1 MNIIKM
7 SIKIEFER
15 IFQAWDNNE
24 SSSDVYHL
32 ILYWINKY
40 KDEIKTKEDIE
51 DIYERMITDD
61 STNDIVEDFIY
72 GERYYNLRLEVQNI
86 I

>member
-1 MNIIKM
+1 MKVHQMCIT
-7 SIKIEFER
+7 
-15 IFQAWDNNE
+15 
-24 SSSDVYHL
+24 YL

-51 DIYERMITDD
+51 DIYERMIT
-61 STNDIVEDFIY
+61 NDIVEDFIY
-72 GERYYNLRLEVQNI
+72 GERYYNLRLEIQNI

>member
-40 KDEIKTKEDIE
+40 KDEIKTKKDIE

>member
-15 IFQAWDNNE
+15 IFEAWDNNE
-24 SSSDVYHL
+24 SSSDIYHL

-51 DIYERMITDD
+51 DIYERMNTND

-72 GERYYNLRLEVQNI
+72 GEKYYKLRLEVQNI

>member
-1 MNIIKM
+1 M